1 MYSVLVSGGGLTGAS
16 LAAALADRGMRVAIV
31 EAVAPQ
37 SPAQPSLDDRTS
49 AIART
54 GVRILGNLGVWPLL
68 KEAPSPIH
76 AVEISERGCFGGA
89 RIDAA
94 AQGLDSLGSVV
105 RNRVLGEALWDR
117 LRALESTRSDR
128 TAQTRKD
135 QWSEGI
141 LPSSRAGSPRSSLTM
156 ERGHLALVEGWKPSF
171 PGLSSFPGLPPF
183 PGLPSFPGLSQGSV
197 DIFCP
202 ARVTAVS
209 TKNDHVAARL
219 EGNGEAKAHTIKA
232 QLLAVAEGA
241 RSPLRDEFGIAA
253 EHKEYPQVAV
263 TGLVEVRKVIRPDI
277 AWERF
282 TAEGP
287 LALLPAGGRRYGFVI
302 VANRGAARIKDMED
316 AQLLAYLQD
325 LMGYRAGE
333 FVGVGKRAT
342 YPLALDRADRVTA
355 PRAVLVG
362 AAANSVHPLA
372 AQGFNLAL
380 RDVAA
385 LTETL
390 ADGGSPPA
398 DPGDAG
404 LLSRY
409 AEWRRRD
416 QDNVVRFTDSLAVLS
431 YSAWLR
437 PLRGLGLQAFDLA
450 PLAKP
455 LLARFALGQGG
466 RMPRLARGLRL

>member
-1 MYSVLVSGGGLTGAS
+1 MYSVLVAGGGLTGAS
-16 LAAALADRGMRVAIV
+16 LAVALADRGMRVAIV

-54 GVRILGNLGVWPLL
+54 GVRILDNLGVWSQL

-94 AQGLDSLGSVV
+94 SQGLDSLGSVV

-117 LRALESTRSDR
+117 LRALGSTHSDR
-128 TAQTRKD
+128 AGAQET
-135 QWSEGI
+135 
-141 LPSSRAGSPRSSLTM
+141 T
-156 ERGHLALVEGWKPSF
+156 ERGLPALDEGRK
-171 PGLSSFPGLPPF
+171 
-183 PGLPSFPGLSQGSV
+183 PSFPGLSQGSV

-209 TKNDHVAARL
+209 TKDDHVSARV
-219 EGNGEAKAHTIKA
+219 EGEGEAKAHTIKA

-263 TGLVEVRKVIRPDI
+263 TGLVEVRKVIRPDT

-282 TAEGP
+282 TAQGP
-287 LALLPAGGRRYGFVI
+287 LAVLPAGGRRYGFVI
-302 VANRGAARIKDMED
+302 VANRGAARIKEMED

-333 FVGVGKRAT
+333 FVRVGRRAT

-355 PRAVLVG
+355 PRAVLMG

-398 DPGDAG
+398 DPGAAG

-416 QDNVVRFTDSLAVLS
+416 QDNVVRFTDSLALLS
-431 YSAWLR
+431 HSAWLR

-450 PLAKP
+450 PQAKP

-466 RMPRLARGLRL
+466 RMSRLARGLPF

>member
-1 MYSVLVSGGGLTGAS
+1 MYSVLVAGGGLTGAS
-16 LAAALADRGMRVAIV
+16 LAVALADRGMRVAIV
-31 EAVAPQ
+31 EAVPPR

-54 GVRILGNLGVWPLL
+54 GVRILDKLGVWSQLT
-68 KEAPSPIH
+68 EAPSPIH

-117 LRALESTRSDR
+117 LRA
-128 TAQTRKD
+128 KK
-135 QWSEGI
+135 
-141 LPSSRAGSPRSSLTM
+141 
-156 ERGHLALVEGWKPSF
+156 ERGRLALGEGGTPS
-171 PGLSSFPGLPPF
+171 LPGLPH
-183 PGLPSFPGLSQGSV
+183 GSV

-209 TKNDHVAARL
+209 TKDDHVSARI
-219 EGNGEAKAHTIKA
+219 EGEGDAKAHTIKA

-241 RSPLRDEFGIAA
+241 RSPLRDAFGIAA

-263 TGLVEVRKVIRPDI
+263 TGLVEVRKVIRPDT

-282 TAEGP
+282 TADGP

-302 VANRGAARIKDMED
+302 VANQGAAGIKEMMD

-325 LMGYRAGE
+325 LVGYRAGE
-333 FVGVGKRAT
+333 FVRVGKRAT
-342 YPLALDRADRVTA
+342 YPLALDRADRVAA

-390 ADGGSPPA
+390 ADGGNPPA
-398 DPGDAG
+398 DPGEAG

-416 QDNVVRFTDSLAVLS
+416 QDNVVRFTDSLALLS
-431 YSAWLR
+431 HSAWLR

-450 PLAKP
+450 PQAKP

-466 RMPRLARGLRL
+466 RMSRLARGLPL

>member
-1 MYSVLVSGGGLTGAS
+1 MYSVLVAGGGLTGAS
-16 LAAALADRGMRVAIV
+16 LAVALADRGMRVAIV
-31 EAVAPQ
+31 EAVPPQ

-54 GVRILGNLGVWPLL
+54 GVRILENLGVWSQL

-94 AQGLDSLGSVV
+94 SQGLDSLGSVV

-117 LRALESTRSDR
+117 LRAFGSTHSDR
-128 TAQTRKD
+128 R
-135 QWSEGI
+135 
-141 LPSSRAGSPRSSLTM
+141 RAGAQGTK
-156 ERGHLALVEGWKPSF
+156 ERGHPALVEGWK
-171 PGLSSFPGLPPF
+171 
-183 PGLPSFPGLSQGSV
+183 PSFPGLSQGSV

-202 ARVTAVS
+202 ARVTSVS
-209 TKNDHVAARL
+209 TRDDHVSARV
-219 EGNGEAKAHTIKA
+219 EGEGDAKERTIKA

-241 RSPLRDEFGIAA
+241 RSPLRDAFGIAA

-263 TGLVEVRKVIRPDI
+263 TGLVEVRKVIRPDT

-302 VANRGAARIKDMED
+302 VANRGAARIRGMED
-316 AQLLAYLQD
+316 AQLLACLQD

-333 FVGVGKRAT
+333 FVRVGRRAT

-355 PRAVLVG
+355 PRAVLMG

-398 DPGDAG
+398 DPGAAG

-416 QDNVVRFTDSLAVLS
+416 QDNVVRFTDSLALLS
-431 YSAWLR
+431 QSAWLR

-466 RMPRLARGLRL
+466 RMSRLARGLPL

>member
-1 MYSVLVSGGGLTGAS
+1 MYSVLVAGGGLTGAS
-16 LAAALADRGMRVAIV
+16 LAVALADRGMRVAIV
-31 EAVAPQ
+31 EAVPPQ

-54 GVRILGNLGVWPLL
+54 GVRILENLGVWSQL

-117 LRALESTRSDR
+117 LRA
-128 TAQTRKD
+128 KK
-135 QWSEGI
+135 
-141 LPSSRAGSPRSSLTM
+141 
-156 ERGHLALVEGWKPSF
+156 ERGRLALDEGGTPSF
-171 PGLSSFPGLPPF
+171 PGLP
-183 PGLPSFPGLSQGSV
+183 QGNV

-209 TKNDHVAARL
+209 TNNDHISAHV
-219 EGNGEAKAHTIKA
+219 EGDGDAKAHTIKA

-241 RSPLRDEFGIAA
+241 RSPLRDAFGIAA

-263 TGLVEVRKVIRPDI
+263 TGLVEVRKVIKPDT

-316 AQLLAYLQD
+316 AELLAYLQD
-325 LMGYRAGE
+325 LVGYRAGE
-333 FVGVGKRAT
+333 FVAVGKRAT

-390 ADGGSPPA
+390 AEGGSPPA
-398 DPGDAG
+398 DPGAAG

-416 QDNVVRFTDSLAVLS
+416 QDNVVRFTDSLALLS
-431 YSAWLR
+431 HSAWLR
-437 PLRGLGLQAFDLA
+437 PLRGLGLQAFDLT
-450 PLAKP
+450 PKAKP

-466 RMPRLARGLRL
+466 RMSRLARGLPL

>member
-1 MYSVLVSGGGLTGAS
+1 MYGVLVAGGGLTGAS
-16 LAAALADRGMRVAIV
+16 LAVALADRGMRVAIV
-31 EAVAPQ
+31 EAVPPQ

-54 GVRILGNLGVWPLL
+54 GVRILGNLGVWSQL

-117 LRALESTRSDR
+117 LRA
-128 TAQTRKD
+128 KK
-135 QWSEGI
+135 
-141 LPSSRAGSPRSSLTM
+141 
-156 ERGHLALVEGWKPSF
+156 ERGRPALVEG
-171 PGLSSFPGLPPF
+171 GT
-183 PGLPSFPGLSQGSV
+183 PSFPGLSQGSV

-209 TKNDHVAARL
+209 TESDHISARV
-219 EGNGEAKAHTIKA
+219 EGEGDAKAQTIKA
-232 QLLAVAEGA
+232 RLLAVAEGA
-241 RSPLRDEFGIAA
+241 RSPLRDAFGIAA

-263 TGLVEVRKVIRPDI
+263 TGLVEVRKVIKPDT

-302 VANRGAARIKDMED
+302 VANPGAARIKDMED
-316 AQLLAYLQD
+316 AELLACLQD
-325 LMGYRAGE
+325 LVGYRAGE
-333 FVGVGKRAT
+333 FVRIGTRAT

-398 DPGDAG
+398 DPGAAG

-416 QDNVVRFTDSLAVLS
+416 QDNVVRFTDSLALLS
-431 YSAWLR
+431 HSAWLR

-450 PLAKP
+450 PQAKP

-466 RMPRLARGLRL
+466 RMSRLARGLPL

>member
-1 MYSVLVSGGGLTGAS
+1 MYSVLVAGGGLTGAS
-16 LAAALADRGMRVAIV
+16 LAVALADRGMRVAIV
-31 EAVAPQ
+31 EAVPPQ

-54 GVRILGNLGVWPLL
+54 GVRILENLGVWSQL

-117 LRALESTRSDR
+117 LRA
-128 TAQTRKD
+128 KK
-135 QWSEGI
+135 
-141 LPSSRAGSPRSSLTM
+141 
-156 ERGHLALVEGWKPSF
+156 ERGRPALDEG
-171 PGLSSFPGLPPF
+171 GT
-183 PGLPSFPGLSQGSV
+183 PSFPGLSQGSV

-209 TKNDHVAARL
+209 TESDHISARV
-219 EGNGEAKAHTIKA
+219 EGEGDAKAQTIKA
-232 QLLAVAEGA
+232 RLLAVAEGA
-241 RSPLRDEFGIAA
+241 RSPLRDAFGIAA

-263 TGLVEVRKVIRPDI
+263 TGLVEVRKVIKPDT

-302 VANRGAARIKDMED
+302 VANCGAARIKDME
-316 AQLLAYLQD
+316 AAELLAYLQD
-325 LMGYRAGE
+325 LVGYRAGE
-333 FVGVGKRAT
+333 FVAVGKRAT

-385 LTETL
+385 LAETL

-398 DPGDAG
+398 DPGAAG

-416 QDNVVRFTDSLAVLS
+416 QDNVVRFTDSLALLS
-431 YSAWLR
+431 HSAWLR

-450 PLAKP
+450 PQAKP

-466 RMPRLARGLRL
+466 RMSRLARGLPL